1 MYAPDN
7 PMNRT
12 LASSDTLLK
21 VRGLRVVFAIGGSQ
35 KLTAVDGVDFE
46 IRPGEILGLVG
57 ESGCGKTVLS
67 HSLLRLIDPP
77 GSMEAQE
84 ILWQGQDL
92 MCMSEREMRQVRGRQ
107 IALIFQNPQSAL
119 NPVYAVGKQL
129 AAVLRLHRGM
139 SREQARAEALELLKL
154 VHVSDSERA
163 MEAYPH
169 QLSGGTCQRIMIA
182 MALSCRPQL
191 LIADEP
197 TASLDV
203 TIQAQIMDLLLELR
217 EQFGMAVL
225 LISHDLGVI
234 ARMCDRIAVMYLG
247 RIVET
252 GDATTIYAQ
261 PEHPY
266 TRALLASVPIPDPSR
281 RQAISTLSGDVPS
294 AISIPSG
301 CRFRTRCQEAT
312 KDCAEIDPNLIKME
326 ATDHHA
332 VACLHRGPRQRVA
345 VTMQQAAEG
354 E

>member
-1 MYAPDN
+1 
-7 PMNRT
+7 MNRT
-12 LASSDTLLK
+12 FASSGTLLK
-21 VRGLRVVFAIGGSQ
+21 VRGLRIAFGLGSGQ
-35 KLTAVDGVDFE
+35 LLSAVDGVDFE
-46 IRPGEILGLVG
+46 IAPGEILGLVG

-77 GSMEAQE
+77 GTLRADQ
-84 ILWQGQDL
+84 ILWQGQNL

-154 VHVSDSERA
+154 VHVSDPERA

-247 RIVET
+247 RIVEN
-252 GDATTIYAQ
+252 GDAVAIYGH

-266 TRALLASVPIPDPSR
+266 TRALLASVPVPDPTR
-281 RQAISTLSGDVPS
+281 RQPISTLPGDVPS
-294 AISIPSG
+294 AISFPSG
-301 CRFRTRCQEAT
+301 CRFRTRCWEAT
-312 KDCAEIDPNLIKME
+312 KECAELDPRLVSLE
-326 ATDHHA
+326 RVDHHA
-332 VACLHRGPRQRVA
+332 VACLHRTPVQSDAVA
-345 VTMQQAAEG
+345 LQVVAEG